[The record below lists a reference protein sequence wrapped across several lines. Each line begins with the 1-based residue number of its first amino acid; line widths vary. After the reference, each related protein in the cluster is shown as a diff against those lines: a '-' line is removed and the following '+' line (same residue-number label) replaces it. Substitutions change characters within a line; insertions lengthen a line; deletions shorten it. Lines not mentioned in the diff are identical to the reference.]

1 LAGRANRRSLEAEER
16 AWKELLSPAPATT
29 EAESPEINPDL
40 LSPSQ
45 RALLA
50 LIADPSPS
58 SKVDAPQP
66 PSSSPL
72 AADPLLA
79 RTTPAALTL
88 RLRACTS
95 ALEPAVDALAD
106 GAHRLARYADAAA
119 RVAGGVK
126 RAWAARLERRD
137 RDARREAGAE
147 DVGGRDVL
155 RALAG
160 ELSGR

>member
-1 LAGRANRRSLEAEER
+1 VCRLEQNLANNPSLEAEER
-16 AWKELLSPAPATT
+16 AWKDLLSPPPPNATPVP
-29 EAESPEINPDL
+29 PEINPDL
-40 LSPSQ
+40 LSPNQ

-50 LIADPSPS
+50 LLPNAGNPSAPTNSTPEGPS
-58 SKVDAPQP
+58 DH
-66 PSSSPL
+66 
-72 AADPLLA
+72 
-79 RTTPAALTL
+79 TTSAALTA
-88 RLRACTS
+88 RLRAATS

-106 GAHRLARYADAAA
+106 GAHRLAAYADAAA
-119 RVAGGVK
+119 RVAQGVK

-137 RDARREAGAE
+137 RDARVEAGAA

>member
-1 LAGRANRRSLEAEER
+1 MEAEER
-16 AWKELLSPAPATT
+16 AWKDLLSPPPPSS
-29 EAESPEINPDL
+29 EADSPGINPDL

-45 RALLA
+45 RDLLS
-50 LIADPSPS
+50 LLPPSAPPS
-58 SKVDAPQP
+58 SKPDAP
-66 PSSSPL
+66 PSD
-72 AADPLLA
+72 AAASDPNA
-79 RTTPAALTL
+79 RTTPEALTA
-88 RLRACTS
+88 RLRAATA

-106 GAHRLARYADAAA
+106 GAHRLAAYADAAA
-119 RVAGGVK
+119 RVAQGVK

-160 ELSGR
+160 ELSGGS

>member
-1 LAGRANRRSLEAEER
+1 MPRSLEAEER
-16 AWKELLSPAPATT
+16 AWKDLLSPPPPIK
-29 EAESPEINPDL
+29 EADSPTINPDL

-45 RALLA
+45 RDLLS
-50 LIADPSPS
+50 LLSPPPS
-58 SKVDAPQP
+58 SKPDGGA
-66 PSSSPL
+66 SSS
-72 AADPLLA
+72 DPTTSDPNLRA
-79 RTTPAALTL
+79 TPAALTT
-88 RLRACTS
+88 RLRAATA

-106 GAHRLARYADAAA
+106 GAHRLAAYADAAA
-119 RVAGGVK
+119 RVAQAVK

-137 RDARREAGAE
+137 RDARREAGAA